1 MAGTNVTMHTPSL
14 PGSLA
19 RISSGTLRGW
29 SHRARVLECEKIT
42 GARAVSSASAMVAG
56 ATWDRSTSIPIRCIS
71 LTTSRPKSLSPP
83 ASGSSVAESAHPVF
97 RLWVSVM
104 YRTPSW

>member
-1 MAGTNVTMHTPSL
+1 MVT
-14 PGSLA
+14 
-19 RISSGTLRGW
+19 
-29 SHRARVLECEKIT
+29 
-42 GARAVSSASAMVAG
+42 G

-71 LTTSRPKSLSPP
+71 ATTSRPKSLSPP
-83 ASGSSVAESAHPVF
+83 TSGWSVAESAHPVF